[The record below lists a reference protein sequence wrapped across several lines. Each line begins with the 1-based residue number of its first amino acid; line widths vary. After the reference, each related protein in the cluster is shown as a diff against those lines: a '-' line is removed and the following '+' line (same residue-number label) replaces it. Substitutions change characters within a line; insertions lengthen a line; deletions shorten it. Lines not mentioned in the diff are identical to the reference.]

1 MKFKKIYT
9 LLFFFFALITAQI
22 AVAQINY
29 ADVKVDDLPDTQIRQ
44 LIQRAE
50 SLGFDDLQLEQMA
63 AAQGMKPTEIQKLR
77 LRVEKIRKLDGSG
90 TPTSNIST
98 STKETNRSRTY
109 NNSTNKSDTTGTKLN
124 KNNQTELNDN
134 KSVLQDQ
141 RLVMQELFEGLK
153 PKIFGAELFKNGE
166 ITFEPNLRMATP
178 RGYIIGPDDEL
189 LIDIT
194 GDNEKDYQLKVSPD
208 GTISLQYVGLIAVGG
223 LSIEQATAKIKT
235 AMSST
240 YPALRSGRTKVAVN
254 LGNIRSI
261 KVVLTGA
268 LVKPGTYT
276 LSSLSTVFNALY
288 ASGGPNENGSFRN
301 IQVIRNNKVI
311 STIDTYDFLLNGIQ
325 KGNIRLQDQD
335 VINVPVYQNRV
346 EVTGEVKRFALFET
360 KKEETLQ
367 DVLDFA
373 GGFSNQ
379 AYTGKVKILQNT
391 NKERRITD
399 VDAAAFGSYN
409 PKNGDKFIIE
419 SILDRF
425 ENRVEI
431 IGAVFRP
438 GPFELDKGLT
448 LKGLITK
455 ADGLTEDAF
464 LYRGYIS
471 RLNTDNTPALLSF
484 DVGKIMSGAAADIA
498 LQREDKVTIT
508 SIFDMRD
515 EYKVSIQGEVREPGD
530 FDYAKQMHLEDL
542 IQMAGG
548 FKEGATPTRVEISRR
563 VKNSDANSASARTAE
578 IFVVNV
584 DQNLKLLNTQ
594 FILEPFDIVS
604 VRNAEGYTVQRQVKL
619 EGEVLYPGTYTI
631 NRKDERISDIIKR
644 AGGLTTAA
652 YAEGAS
658 LKRPGAEKS
667 NPTAK
672 NAINNQE
679 EEDKKLLNLKRVQQK
694 GFREINTAGTAN
706 LQDTLSDDIQQKLIQ
721 SDLVGIDLVE
731 ILEKPNTNYDLIL
744 EDGDVIRIPKIL
756 QTVKVT
762 GEVLN
767 PNGIVYKQGKGLKQY
782 VNGAGGFTS
791 NALKRNVYIKYAN
804 GSAEA
809 VKKFLFFRS
818 YPRVRPGAE
827 IMVPKKP
834 LREPMT
840 TQAWIAISTGLASMA
855 ALIITLFR

>member
-9 LLFFFFALITAQI
+9 LLFFFFTLITTQI

-29 ADVKVDDLPDTQIRQ
+29 ADVKVDDLTDTQIRQ

-77 LRVEKIRKLDGSG
+77 LRVEKIRKLDG
-90 TPTSNIST
+90 NNNNST
-98 STKETNRSRTY
+98 TGALPKETIRNRTY
-109 NNSTNKSDTTGTKLN
+109 NNSTSKTDTSSNKLN
-124 KNNQTELNDN
+124 KNNQTEFNDG
-134 KSVLQDQ
+134 KSLLQDQ

-153 PKIFGAELFKNGE
+153 PRIFGSELFKNGE

-189 LIDIT
+189 IIDIT

-208 GTISLQYVGLIAVGG
+208 GTISLQYVGLISVGG
-223 LSIEQATAKIKT
+223 LSIEDATAKIRA
-235 AMSST
+235 AMSTT

-311 STIDTYDFLLNGIQ
+311 TTIDTYDFLLNGIQ

-335 VINVPVYQNRV
+335 VINVPVYQTRV
-346 EVTGEVKRFALFET
+346 EVIGEVKRFALFET

-391 NKERRITD
+391 TKERRITD
-399 VDAAAFGSYN
+399 VDAAAFETYF
-409 PKNGDKFIIE
+409 PRNGDKFIIE

-471 RLNTDNTPALLSF
+471 RLNADNTPALLSF
-484 DVGKIMSGAAADIA
+484 DVSKIMDGTVADIP
-498 LQREDKVTIT
+498 LKREDKVTIT

-563 VKNSDANSASARTAE
+563 LKNSDVNSASARTAE

-604 VRNAEGYTVQRQVKL
+604 VRNAEGYTIQRQVKL

-658 LKRPGAEKS
+658 LKRPGAEKI

-679 EEDKKLLNLKRVQQK
+679 EEDRKLLNLKRVQQK
-694 GFREINTAGTAN
+694 GFREINTAGTTN

-767 PNGIVYKQGKGLKQY
+767 PNGIVFKQGKGLKQY

-809 VKKFLFFRS
+809 VKKFLFFRN
-818 YPRVRPGAE
+818 YPRVKPGAE

>member
-9 LLFFFFALITAQI
+9 LLFFFFALITTQI

-29 ADVKVDDLPDTQIRQ
+29 ADVKVDDLTDTQIRQ

-77 LRVEKIRKLDGSG
+77 LRVEKIRKLDGNG
-90 TPTSNIST
+90 TPTSNNST
-98 STKETNRSRTY
+98 SAKETNRSRTY
-109 NNSTNKSDTTGTKLN
+109 NNSINKSDTTGTKLN

-134 KSVLQDQ
+134 KSVMQDQ

-235 AMSST
+235 AMSNT

-484 DVGKIMSGAAADIA
+484 DVAKIMSGAAADIA

-548 FKEGATPTRVEISRR
+548 FKEGATPTRIEISRR

-658 LKRPGAEKS
+658 LKRPGAEKI

-679 EEDKKLLNLKRVQQK
+679 EEDRKLLNLKRVQQK
-694 GFREINTAGTAN
+694 GFRETTAGNTN

-744 EDGDVIRIPKIL
+744 EDGDVIRIPKVL

-809 VKKFLFFRS
+809 VKKFLFFRN